1 MLIDLTNEKNA
12 AACDTRYQKLHKRL
26 GWICQT
32 VRYAAVI
39 LAGWLLV
46 ASITL
51 WSEVKSINDCFG
63 PQFKKDLSGVASW
76 QQLFGF
82 ALYLVLWSLSAAACY
97 SVWRAFSVFLNG
109 RIFSLDATLWFKRV
123 ALFGLTAKLLE
134 IFTRPLISLIL
145 TLHFPAGQKQRL
157 INLYL
162 TPNDFVILAL
172 LLVLLAFVH
181 ILMIATEIAQEN
193 AQII

>member
-1 MLIDLTNEKNA
+1 
-12 AACDTRYQKLHKRL
+12 
-26 GWICQT
+26 
-32 VRYAAVI
+32 
-39 LAGWLLV
+39 
-46 ASITL
+46 
-51 WSEVKSINDCFG
+51 
-63 PQFKKDLSGVASW
+63 LSGVASF

-181 ILMIATEIAQEN
+181 TLMIATEIAQEN